1 MSTAL
6 SENLRLAALDRCGIL
21 DTPPDPHFDRITRLA
36 AQFFGAPMA
45 AISFVAHDRSWFK
58 STYGFQQLQLARSAS
73 FCSHTIGCP
82 EALVIPDATA
92 DARFAGLA
100 LVAGHPRV
108 RFYAGV
114 PVFTAEGF
122 AVGAVAVMDTRPRGP
137 LSESEICTLHD
148 FSALIS
154 RELNARPSA
163 DGGDDPSILS
173 AVVQSAEDAI
183 VSVDLNG
190 AILTWNPAAERLF
203 GYSAAEVRGRPI
215 DVIIPPDRFEESRD
229 IIEKGPAR
237 ATRSAVRDRQD
248 SQGRKQTVRIAEHR
262 RHQRRGWPAH
272 RNRGYRS
279 RYHPSETCRSGAT
292 GNRRPP
298 QTGRRR
304 QPDWVSGTG
313 LCPAAASPARNSVV
327 AFIGLPASQTTMSY
341 AEWLVR
347 RNGW

>member
-21 DTPPDPHFDRITRLA
+21 DTPPDPHLDRITRLA

-58 STYGFQQLQLARSAS
+58 STYGLQQIQLARPAS
-73 FCSHTIGCP
+73 FCAHTIGCP

-92 DARFAGLA
+92 DERFAGLA

-137 LSESEICTLHD
+137 LSESEICALHD

-173 AVVQSAEDAI
+173 AVVQNAEDAI

-203 GYSAAEVRGRPI
+203 GYSAAEVGGGPI
-215 DVIIPPDRFEESRD
+215 DVIIPPDRFEESRE
-229 IIEKGPAR
+229 IITK
-237 ATRSAVRDRQD
+237 VL
-248 SQGRKQTVRIAEHR
+248 QGQPVLRCETVRIR
-262 RHQRRGWPAH
+262 
-272 RNRGYRS
+272 
-279 RYHPSETCRSGAT
+279 
-292 GNRRPP
+292 
-298 QTGRRR
+298 
-304 QPDWVSGTG
+304 
-313 LCPAAASPARNSVV
+313 
-327 AFIGLPASQTTMSY
+327 
-341 AEWLVR
+341 
-347 RNGW
+347 

>member
-92 DARFAGLA
+92 DERFAGLA

-137 LSESEICTLHD
+137 LSESEICALHD

-163 DGGDDPSILS
+163 GAASQRRPVGLVNPVRYCSERRRCHHQHGPEQRHLDLESWRRAIIRILRRGGT
-173 AVVQSAEDAI
+173 
-183 VSVDLNG
+183 G
-190 AILTWNPAAERLF
+190 A
-203 GYSAAEVRGRPI
+203 
-215 DVIIPPDRFEESRD
+215 PDRCD
-229 IIEKGPAR
+229 HPPGPPR
-237 ATRSAVRDRQD
+237 
-248 SQGRKQTVRIAEHR
+248 RIA
-262 RHQRRGWPAH
+262 RHDRERPNKGNPPCGA
-272 RNRGYRS
+272 RPSGFARTEADGSYR
-279 RYHPSETCRSGAT
+279 
-292 GNRRPP
+292 
-298 QTGRRR
+298 
-304 QPDWVSGTG
+304 
-313 LCPAAASPARNSVV
+313 
-327 AFIGLPASQTTMSY
+327 
-341 AEWLVR
+341 
-347 RNGW
+347 